1 MKYFL
6 KANSQWFILPMV
18 IILSGGLFNS
28 VFSQEKKANI
38 SRKRPSVGLVLSGGG
53 AKGFAYI
60 GLLKVFQEVG
70 LPIDY
75 IGGSSIGSI
84 VGGLYAIG
92 YHPDSIAKI
101 VRSQNWDHLLKD
113 ITARKFVGYEEK
125 EYGEKTIITLPIKE
139 KKITLNP
146 SMYQGQEVNLLLNYY
161 FSPAYKI
168 TDFHQLQT
176 PFLCIGTDLF
186 TGAEVILDKGYL
198 PMAIRASM
206 SIPAY
211 FSPTDYLGYYL
222 VDGGVVNNYP
232 VKEVKDMG
240 AQIII
245 GGDVQQGLYDTREEL
260 NSITAILDQMTS
272 FYRVRAN
279 EIGDSLT
286 DIKVGYKMDY
296 GMMDFDSYDSII
308 ALGERV
314 ARSHYAELKALA
326 DSLNAIEY
334 QPLKSFKAHP
344 MDSLMVDDIIVRGN
358 KKMPERYFTSF
369 LSQEK
374 NTKISTQSLQN
385 DIRLIYGSGFF
396 EQVSYELENKDGK
409 TNLFLDIKE
418 KGPGSLSAGVH
429 FDIDYSASLI
439 LTGAFRNILGRN
451 TKLFADLNLGMNPR
465 LRVIYLL
472 GLSGRAGLGVS
483 TEIYSFKFDTYKK
496 DVKVNKIIF
505 TDFKG
510 SVFFN
515 YSFHNRFNFRAGFDY
530 EYFRYRQD
538 VHTDTVNN
546 KFQEFSSY
554 GTLFASLKADT
565 RDRANF
571 PTRGFTAILRGE
583 YVMPLSKN
591 WVSELFTNSAIF
603 YLAYDQSIPLSGKF
617 VLQPGLFG
625 GALIRSDDS
634 PPPQHAFAL
643 GGLCPANYVDQ
654 YRSFTGLDFFQEDG
668 YYSAVGRLKLQYNLY
683 KKLFLTLK
691 TDVGAVTDYANELFK
706 SANFIFG
713 YGLTAG
719 YDSFIGPIE
728 LSVMGSNINPG
739 PTFFINLGFW
749 F

>member
-1 MKYFL
+1 M
-6 KANSQWFILPMV
+6 
-18 IILSGGLFNS
+18 IILMLTGGIFNNS
-28 VFSQEKKANI
+28 FSQENKTK
-38 SRKRPSVGLVLSGGG
+38 SLRKRPTVGLVLSGGG

-60 GLLKVFQEVG
+60 GLLKVFQEIG

-92 YHPDSIAKI
+92 YHPDSIAKM

-113 ITARKFVGYEEK
+113 ITARKFVSYEEK

-139 KKITLNP
+139 KKISLNP
-146 SMYQGQEVNLLLNYY
+146 SMYQGQEVNLMLNYY
-161 FSPAYKI
+161 FSPAYKT
-168 TDFHQLQT
+168 TDFHKLQI

-240 AQIII
+240 AEIII

-286 DIKVGYKMDY
+286 DLKIGFKMDY
-296 GMMDFDSYDSII
+296 GMMDFDGYDSII

-314 ARSHYAELKALA
+314 ARAHYAELKSLA
-326 DSLNAIEY
+326 DSLNTIEY
-334 QPLKSFKAHP
+334 RPLKKFETHP
-344 MDSLMVDDIIVRGN
+344 IDTLMVDDMIIKGN
-358 KKMPERYFTSF
+358 KKMPERYFTSIF
-369 LSQEK
+369 SQEK
-374 NTKISTQSLQN
+374 NTKMSMQRLQN

-396 EQVSYELENKDGK
+396 EQVSYELESRNGK
-409 TNLFLDIKE
+409 TNLILDVKE

-439 LTGAFRNILGRN
+439 LTGVFRNVLGRN
-451 TKLFADLNLGMNPR
+451 TKLFADLNLGMSPR
-465 LRVIYLL
+465 LRAVYLL
-472 GLSGRAGLGVS
+472 GLSGKAGLGVS
-483 TEIYSFKFDTYKK
+483 AELYSFKFDIYDK
-496 DVKVNKIIF
+496 DVKINKIVF
-505 TDFKG
+505 TNNKG

-515 YSFHNRFNFRAGFDY
+515 YSFRNRFNFRAGFDY

-538 VHTDTVNN
+538 VHTDTVKD

-554 GTLFASLKADT
+554 GTLFATIKADT

-571 PTRGFTAILRGE
+571 PTRGFTALLRGE
-583 YVMPLSKN
+583 YVMPFSKN
-591 WVSELFTNSAIF
+591 WVSELFTNAAIF
-603 YLAYDQSIPLSGKF
+603 YLAYDQSIPLSRRF

-625 GALIRSDDS
+625 GALVRSDDS
-634 PPPQHAFAL
+634 PPPQHTFAL
-643 GGLCPANYVDQ
+643 GGLCPANYVDP
-654 YRSFTGLDFFQEDG
+654 YRSFTGLDFFQKSG
-668 YYSAVGRLKLQYNLY
+668 YYSAVGRLKLQYNYY

-691 TDVGAVTDYANELFK
+691 SDVGAATEDVNQLFNP
-706 SANFIFG
+706 ANFLCG